1 MVASFAVGVQLARLL
16 GVEGYGYY
24 GIALSVVTIAGIPGE
39 MGLSRLVTREVASA
53 SAKGDLPHLFG
64 AVRWTR
70 RMGIGLSAVMV
81 ASVVIAALV
90 LAYNGLR
97 ELSATLLLAAP
108 IIPLMT
114 LTRINGGALQGLHH
128 IVRGQ
133 IPQNLLRPLSLS
145 TLLLVT
151 YLAGM
156 KLEPSSAMAF
166 NSLSAAIALVIC
178 SIWLKRRLPKGRPE
192 ETFRGGKRW
201 FASMV
206 PMGLTEGMRV
216 LQTELSILLLGLI
229 AAPAAVGLFRIA
241 NVTAMTAAGP
251 MTAIAHVSLSVIARL
266 HAEGDHVR
274 LQKAVTALA
283 RAQLGGVAA
292 LSIPLLIAPELLI
305 RLAFGESF
313 EPAATALRILAAGQL
328 LNAAF
333 GPNVVL
339 LTMTHNERRVT
350 RAMAIAMAL
359 NLVMIPLLVPLWG
372 IAGAAIAVVASLLCW
387 NVMLWRDARRLLGVE
402 TAVVFRSAVERP

>member
-1 MVASFAVGVQLARLL
+1 
-16 GVEGYGYY
+16 
-24 GIALSVVTIAGIPGE
+24 
-39 MGLSRLVTREVASA
+39 
-53 SAKGDLPHLFG
+53 
-64 AVRWTR
+64 
-70 RMGIGLSAVMV
+70 
-81 ASVVIAALV
+81 
-90 LAYNGLR
+90 
-97 ELSATLLLAAP
+97 
-108 IIPLMT
+108 
-114 LTRINGGALQGLHH
+114 
-128 IVRGQ
+128 
-133 IPQNLLRPLSLS
+133 
-145 TLLLVT
+145 
-151 YLAGM
+151 
-156 KLEPSSAMAF
+156 
-166 NSLSAAIALVIC
+166 
-178 SIWLKRRLPKGRPE
+178 
-192 ETFRGGKRW
+192 
-201 FASMV
+201 
-206 PMGLTEGMRV
+206 
-216 LQTELSILLLGLI
+216 
-229 AAPAAVGLFRIA
+229 
-241 NVTAMTAAGP
+241 